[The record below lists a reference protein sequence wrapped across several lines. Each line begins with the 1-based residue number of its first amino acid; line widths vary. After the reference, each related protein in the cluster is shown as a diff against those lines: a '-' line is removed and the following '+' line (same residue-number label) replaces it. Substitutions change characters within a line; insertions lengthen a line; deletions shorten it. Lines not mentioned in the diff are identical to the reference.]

1 MMSRM
6 NQIKSGYVTII
17 GKPNVGKS
25 TLMNQLLG
33 ERLSII
39 SSKPQTTRK
48 RILGI
53 LNGSEYQVI
62 FLDTPGILTPNYML
76 QEKFLDF
83 VRLSVRD
90 ADVIIVMIDMGND
103 KNAANTLSDE
113 IVSKVLSNPKQ
124 KKLAVLNKADLSN
137 EGEIKKLIE
146 KLEGIK
152 TFDSVIPVSA
162 KENYN
167 TEAVFDT
174 IINLL
179 PVGPRY
185 YPEDQL
191 TDEPERFFV
200 TEIIREKIFE
210 LYRDEIPFSTEVEI
224 EDFKER
230 SKGKDFVLA
239 SIIVE
244 KNTQK
249 GIIIGNKGEMIKR
262 VGENARE
269 AIELFLQR
277 PVFLE
282 LHVKVK
288 SKWRSNP
295 QMLRRFGYDLPND

>member
-1 MMSRM
+1 MMSSM
-6 NQIKSGYVTII
+6 SQTKSGYVTII

-53 LNGSEYQVI
+53 LNGNDYQVI

-83 VRLSVRD
+83 IRISVRD
-90 ADVIIVMIDMGND
+90 ADIIIVMIDMSND
-103 KNAANTLSDE
+103 KNAENTLSDE

-137 EGEIKKLIE
+137 EGQIKKLIE

-152 TFDSVIPVSA
+152 TFDSVIPISA
-162 KENYN
+162 KEKYN
-167 TEAVFDT
+167 VEAVSDA

-179 PVGPRY
+179 PAGPKY

-200 TEIIREKIFE
+200 AEIIREKIFE

-230 SKGKDFVLA
+230 SKGKDFVAA

-244 KNTQK
+244 KKSQK
-249 GIIIGNKGEMIKR
+249 GIIIGNKGDMIKR

-277 PVFLE
+277 EVFLE

-288 SKWRSNP
+288 SNWRSDP
-295 QMLRRFGYDLPND
+295 QMLRRFGYDFPKD

>member
-295 QMLRRFGYDLPND
+295 QMLRRFGYDLPKD

>member
-1 MMSRM
+1 MTGGM
-6 NQIKSGYVTII
+6 NKIKSGYVTII

-53 LNGSEYQVI
+53 LNGKEYQVI

-76 QEKFLDF
+76 QEKFLDYI
-83 VRLSVRD
+83 RLSVKD
-90 ADVIIVMIDMGND
+90 ADIIIVMIDMGND
-103 KNAANTLSDE
+103 KNGANTLSDD
-113 IVSKVLSNPKQ
+113 IVSKVIGDPKQ
-124 KKLAVLNKADLSN
+124 KKIAVLNKADLSS
-137 EGEIKKLIE
+137 EAEIKELMDKLDAGD
-146 KLEGIK
+146 K
-152 TFDSVIPVSA
+152 FDSVIPVSA
-162 KENYN
+162 LENYN
-167 TEAVFDT
+167 TKAVTDT
-174 IINLL
+174 IIDLL
-179 PVGPRY
+179 PEGPRY

-224 EDFKER
+224 EEFKER
-230 SKGKDFVLA
+230 SKGKDYVLA

-244 KNTQK
+244 KQTQK
-249 GIIIGNKGEMIKR
+249 GIIIGNKGEMIKK
-262 VGENARE
+262 VGEVARE

-277 PVFLE
+277 PVYLE

-295 QMLRRFGYDLPND
+295 QMLRRFGYDLPKD

>member
-1 MMSRM
+1 MS
-6 NQIKSGYVTII
+6 QIKSGYVTII

-53 LNGSEYQVI
+53 LNGEKHQVI
-62 FLDTPGILTPNYML
+62 FLDTPGILTPNYRL
-76 QEKFLDF
+76 QEKFLDYI
-83 VRLSVRD
+83 RISMRD
-90 ADVIIVMIDMGND
+90 ADIIIVMIDMGND
-103 KNAANTLSDE
+103 KRAENTLSDK
-113 IVSKVLSNPKQ
+113 IVSKVLLDAKQ

-137 EGEIKKLIE
+137 EIEIKKLID
-146 KLEGIK
+146 KLEGLK
-152 TFDSVIPVSA
+152 TFDSVIPISA

-167 TEAVFDT
+167 IEAVTDT

-179 PVGPRY
+179 PLGPRY

-200 TEIIREKIFE
+200 AEIIREKIFE

-224 EDFKER
+224 EEFKER
-230 SKGKDFVLA
+230 TKGKDFISA

-244 KNTQK
+244 RQTQK

-262 VGENARE
+262 VGENARK

-277 PVFLE
+277 DVFLE

-288 SKWRSNP
+288 SKWRSSP
-295 QMLRRFGYDLPND
+295 QMLRRFGYDLPKD

>member
-1 MMSRM
+1 M
-6 NQIKSGYVTII
+6 NKIKSGYVTII

-83 VRLSVRD
+83 VRSSVRD
-90 ADVIIVMIDMGND
+90 ADIIIVMIDMGND
-103 KNAANTLSDE
+103 KQAVNTLSDE

-262 VGENARE
+262 VGKNARE

>member
-1 MMSRM
+1 
-6 NQIKSGYVTII
+6 
-17 GKPNVGKS
+17 
-25 TLMNQLLG
+25 MNQLLG

-53 LNGSEYQVI
+53 LNGKDFQVI

-76 QEKFLDF
+76 QEKFLDY
-83 VRLSVRD
+83 VRVSVRD
-90 ADVIIVMIDMGND
+90 ADIIIVMIDMGND
-103 KNAANTLSDE
+103 KNGDNTISDD
-113 IVSKVLSNPKQ
+113 IVSKVLSNKKQ
-124 KKLAVLNKADLSN
+124 KKIAVLNKADLSN
-137 EGEIKKLIE
+137 EIEIKNLID
-146 KLEGIK
+146 KLEEQKI
-152 TFDSVIPVSA
+152 FDAVIPVSA
-162 KENYN
+162 LENYN
-167 TEAVFDT
+167 VETVSDT
-174 IINLL
+174 IIKLL
-179 PVGPRY
+179 PSGPRY

-230 SKGKDFVLA
+230 AKGKDYVSA
-239 SIIVE
+239 SVIVE
-244 KNTQK
+244 KQRQK

-262 VGENARE
+262 VGEMARE

-282 LHVKVK
+282 LHVKVR

-295 QMLRRFGYDLPND
+295 QMLKRFGYDLPKD